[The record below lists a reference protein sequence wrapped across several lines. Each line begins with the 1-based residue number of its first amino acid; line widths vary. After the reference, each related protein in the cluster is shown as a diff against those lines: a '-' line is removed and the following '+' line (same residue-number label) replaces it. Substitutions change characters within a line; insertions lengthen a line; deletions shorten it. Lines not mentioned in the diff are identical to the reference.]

1 MLRDPE
7 RAMDA
12 TQEVLITLLT
22 RLHTLRDP
30 KAFWGW
36 LLQIVANRCRNEL
49 SRAPRE
55 EQIPENEQGDSMLES
70 VAELNSQMVPE
81 QALDQA
87 ETQQMIRTLVEE
99 LPPSQKMCVLLYYY
113 DELPVR
119 QIAAILQV
127 SENTVKSR
135 LSYARKSIQSGVEDY
150 EKQGVK
156 LYSAAPL
163 PLLLAFL
170 RHEGAASALP
180 AAQAKALAATVV
192 SAASGTAAAAGAAG
206 TAAGAAAGASG
217 AGAAAAAGAATGVA
231 AKVAAGILAA
241 AVAVGGITVAVRHR
255 EPHTAAPVAEEEQTE
270 NALETPSSP
279 DAQVP
284 EVSEPQDPEPQTVPD
299 RESEKRN
306 LTLLRESY
314 DQQFPLNLPVY
325 VTDITRDG
333 MDDVLVVDDTQWDAP
348 TTVYLLT
355 VEDGQ
360 PVSYPLGT
368 LPDSGSFGFFV
379 REDIQSG
386 ETVCF
391 SYVSPDQTS
400 DGSSRF
406 DQISFADGEVLVTP
420 ALGVGGTF
428 SALTDEEWKRFD
440 LEAAELLADAV
451 PMRVYFDPRVQG
463 LDCTQYGISD
473 PDLYAISQLQYPL
486 VTEQDRFG
494 FTVSMPETW
503 QGKYQVVREVQY
515 GTGEQRSTYFCTSN
529 RVDGLP
535 EMGELFSVCFLN
547 GVTPEDMAEKGTG
560 SELYLGTRDGLYVYV
575 QWPTD
580 YRGNSAD
587 PALEAEFQKMNQA
600 VPYVVSHILLDQ

>member
-1 MLRDPE
+1 MVDAQQLELIRRCQSGERRAQEELILAVQDTVYYHCKKMLRDPD

-49 SRAPRE
+49 SRGPRE

-70 VAELNSQMVPE
+70 IAELDSQMVPE

-99 LPPSQKMCVLLYYY
+99 LPPPQKMCVLLYYY
-113 DELPVR
+113 DELTVR

-192 SAASGTAAAAGAAG
+192 SAASGTAAAAGAAAG
-206 TAAGAAAGASG
+206 TAAAAAGASG

-231 AKVAAGILAA
+231 VKVAAGVLAA
-241 AVAVGGITVAVRHR
+241 ALAVGGITAAVRHQ

-270 NALETPSSP
+270 NALVESSST
-279 DAQVP
+279 DVQIS
-284 EVSEPQDPEPQTVPD
+284 EGSEPQDPEPQTTPD
-299 RESEKRN
+299 KESEEHN
-306 LTLLRESY
+306 LTLLRETY

-325 VTDITRDG
+325 VADITGDG
-333 MDDVLVVDDTQWDAP
+333 IDDVLVRR
-348 TTVYLLT
+348 
-355 VEDGQ
+355 
-360 PVSYPLGT
+360 S
-368 LPDSGSFGFFV
+368 
-379 REDIQSG
+379 
-386 ETVCF
+386 C
-391 SYVSPDQTS
+391 
-400 DGSSRF
+400 
-406 DQISFADGEVLVTP
+406 
-420 ALGVGGTF
+420 GGT
-428 SALTDEEWKRFD
+428 K
-440 LEAAELLADAV
+440 
-451 PMRVYFDPRVQG
+451 
-463 LDCTQYGISD
+463 
-473 PDLYAISQLQYPL
+473 
-486 VTEQDRFG
+486 
-494 FTVSMPETW
+494 
-503 QGKYQVVREVQY
+503 
-515 GTGEQRSTYFCTSN
+515 
-529 RVDGLP
+529 
-535 EMGELFSVCFLN
+535 
-547 GVTPEDMAEKGTG
+547 
-560 SELYLGTRDGLYVYV
+560 
-575 QWPTD
+575 
-580 YRGNSAD
+580 
-587 PALEAEFQKMNQA
+587 
-600 VPYVVSHILLDQ
+600 